1 VSWDLKFDRSIV
13 LPDGKILQTLEDAR
27 QYILPLPPSEHDT
40 TAWQVAIEALL
51 LAAQFSGGG

>member
-1 VSWDLKFDRSIV
+1 MKFDRPIV

-27 QYILPLPPSEHDT
+27 QYILTLPTSEHDS